1 MPCLE
6 AWSSSFFIG
15 ECSLSVYDDVSEVVW
30 FVGVMTLREG
40 FEGSLLGRRFLEEP
54 LPVGLSLDFL
64 TRRQ

>member
-1 MPCLE
+1 MVC
-6 AWSSSFFIG
+6 G
-15 ECSLSVYDDVSEVVW
+15 RDDSA
-30 FVGVMTLREG
+30 RG